1 MAKPAGDGKTQKK
14 PAKDRPR
21 KETGAR
27 AKPAKGKPEKEPR
40 ERAKPAGPRTPPV
53 LRDRYVREVAPD
65 LGKRFH
71 RENLWSLPR
80 LRKIVLNMGV
90 GDATENI
97 KLLDNAANE
106 LSLIAGQRASIR
118 RAKKSIASFKVR
130 AGQPVG
136 CRVTL
141 RGDRMYEFLER
152 LVTTAL
158 PRVRD
163 FRGISRKAFDG
174 RGNYTLGIR
183 DETIFLELTGT
194 KVERVRGL
202 NVTIVTSADTDEES
216 LALLEGLG
224 LPFRKA

>member
-1 MAKPAGDGKTQKK
+1 M
-14 PAKDRPR
+14 
-21 KETGAR
+21 
-27 AKPAKGKPEKEPR
+27 
-40 ERAKPAGPRTPPV
+40 
-53 LRDRYVREVAPD
+53 RDRYFKEVAPE
-65 LGKRFH
+65 LGKRFQKGN
-71 RENLWSLPR
+71 EWALPR

-97 KLLDNAANE
+97 KLLDNAVNE

-141 RGDRMYEFLER
+141 RGNRMYEFLDR

-163 FRGISRKAFDG
+163 FRGISRRAFDG

-183 DETIFLELTGT
+183 DETIFLELAGT

-202 NVTIVTSADTDEES
+202 NVTIVTSAETDEES